1 MHLRWSEDHA
11 IAAADFSLRRF
22 RECAIPVPAG
32 SRLPVARAYIRS
44 NRGRGIIQPTLQ
56 VALSEQILEAHRSVM
71 EFYLV
76 ACALE
81 GRTDSL
87 ATVVPRALG
96 GSALARHDSTSA
108 SRNFQFEL
116 LTAALLRLAGIRGV
130 TLAEPDIRIAA
141 GSTYLGIAAKRIRSL
156 AERKREHHLR
166 KAIDQLRLQGLPGY
180 VFLNLDSVMSDVFQQ
195 EGHAAATSL
204 LPDVTQVAQDYI
216 AAIQARDLTRGV
228 YGFAHGV
235 FAFATL
241 LGWDASVSP
250 ARLTLHVSCH
260 AAVGVPTEEQEGF
273 LRFLA
278 GRGDHLT
285 HTLRALI
292 QQLEMAAALC

>member
-32 SRLPVARAYIRS
+32 SRLPVARACIRS

-87 ATVVPRALG
+87 ATVVPR
-96 GSALARHDSTSA
+96 
-108 SRNFQFEL
+108 EL